1 LARHAEFSS
10 MELIRACIGSKD
22 ERAWTE
28 FIRRFQ
34 VVIAAAVLRTARQ
47 WGEPSRSLLD
57 DLVQDTYLKLC
68 ENDSRLL
75 RSFRREHE
83 DSIYGFLRVVTAN
96 VVHDHFKSALAAK
109 RGASRTEALEP
120 SQIEPKAAGPDG
132 FDLASHRLQ
141 LAQVDKILTQVTA
154 GDDQERKRVIFWLRH
169 QQGLTASEIAAI
181 PSIGLTTEGVESV
194 LLRLITMIRGHLLS
208 SSLHREV
215 KVLNRQ
221 NRSKRLGS

>member
-10 MELIRACIGSKD
+10 MELVRACIGVKD

-47 WGEPSRSLLD
+47 WSEPSRSLLD
-57 DLVQDTYLKLC
+57 DLVQETYLKLC

-75 RSFRREHE
+75 RSFRSEHE

-109 RGASRTEALEP
+109 RGASRTEALDS

-132 FDLASHRLQ
+132 FDLVSHQLQ

-154 GDDQERKRVIFWLRH
+154 GDDQDRKRVIFWLRH